1 MTSTPTIRCEIHSA
15 LFSRDMKS
23 PMQLP
28 CGVWM
33 YLPALFAEVYLLSTP
48 RLLVWVVEHAQVPR
62 SWTEAVAVHKGWDS
76 V

>member
-1 MTSTPTIRCEIHSA
+1 
-15 LFSRDMKS
+15 MKS